1 MLKQRNEII
10 HKHVTTHLKKTL
22 FYISTILLL
31 LVTNGFSQTDFTK
44 IDVNA
49 RKVVYNPN
57 KSLAK
62 ELTKECST
70 ELKKVRAIFVWIAD
84 NIAYDFDLL
93 QNNQL
98 RTELYTSEINVI
110 EQTLNTKKAI
120 CSGYSYLFKELC
132 EEVGI
137 ECVSIDGFS
146 RQFLDGFSEKEIPDH
161 SWNAV
166 KISNEWYLLDV
177 TWASGN
183 GFGNRFDKKLD
194 EFWFL
199 TDPEEFKY
207 THFPSDQKWTL
218 LNREFTKK
226 DFYQLPTT
234 VSSRLFT
241 NGIKIIEPKIGTVK
255 IDTDNFVIFKIL
267 MENVN
272 QEITFNGTPSQTYA
286 SINNLPKPTI
296 EEFKKDSDKYGLVI
310 PSLELLSR
318 EINGNKVTFKL
329 KIKHKSLNKIWIS
342 INGMQTVEYNVVSE

>member
-1 MLKQRNEII
+1 M
-10 HKHVTTHLKKTL
+10 
-22 FYISTILLL
+22 
-31 LVTNGFSQTDFTK
+31 
-44 IDVNA
+44 
-49 RKVVYNPN
+49 
-57 KSLAK
+57 
-62 ELTKECST
+62 
-70 ELKKVRAIFVWIAD
+70 
-84 NIAYDFDLL
+84 
-93 QNNQL
+93 
-98 RTELYTSEINVI
+98 
-110 EQTLNTKKAI
+110 
-120 CSGYSYLFKELC
+120 
-132 EEVGI
+132 GI
-137 ECVSIDGFS
+137 
-146 RQFLDGFSEKEIPDH
+146 
-161 SWNAV
+161 
-166 KISNEWYLLDV
+166 
-177 TWASGN
+177 
-183 GFGNRFDKKLD
+183 KLD